1 MLRIDINVLTLNK
14 ISGILR
20 FEENW
25 QYLDVYILQSETVIP
40 IISIC

>member
-25 QYLDVYILQSETVIP
+25 QYLDVYILQNETVIP